1 VDPIFGHL
9 DRFAAGVWVTVELTA
24 ISFALAM
31 ALGMVAAVARLS
43 PAAPLRWAAAV
54 YTELMRCTP
63 PLALVV
69 IFVFGLP
76 KIGFMYSLF
85 TSSALA
91 LGIYTGAFVG
101 EAIRSGIRSVPI
113 GQIEAARALGMGFA
127 KVMRHV
133 VLPQALR
140 TVVPPLGNL
149 FITQIKATS
158 IAASVGVLDI
168 TGAAR
173 KLNFE
178 TAQAIPV
185 FLGAMAAYMLL
196 TLPAGA
202 LVARI
207 ERRTAIVR

>member
-1 VDPIFGHL
+1 MDPIVGNL
-9 DRFAAGVWVTVELTA
+9 DRFAAGAWVTVELTA
-24 ISFALAM
+24 LSFALALI
-31 ALGMVAAVARLS
+31 LGLVAAVARLS
-43 PAAPLRWAAAV
+43 PAAPLRWAAAT
-54 YTELMRCTP
+54 YTEAMRCTP

-76 KIGFMYSLF
+76 KVGFMYSLF
-85 TSSALA
+85 TSSVLA
-91 LGIYTGAFVG
+91 LGIYSGAFVG
-101 EAIRSGIRSVPI
+101 EAVRSGIRAVAV
-113 GQIEAARALGMGFA
+113 GQIEAARALGMGFT

-158 IAASVGVLDI
+158 IAATVGVLDI
-168 TGAAR
+168 TGVAR
-173 KLNFE
+173 KVNFE

-185 FLGAMAAYMLL
+185 FLGAMVAYMLL

-202 LVARI
+202 LVARV
-207 ERRTAIVR
+207 ERRMAILR